1 MAHGLKTPMLVI
13 LIGVLGGVLV
23 HGMIGVFV
31 GPVVLAIA
39 WELLA
44 AWTRDT
50 PAGVDGAAPPGGE
63 KVR

>member
-44 AWTRDT
+44 AWTRDGPVT
-50 PAGVDGAAPPGGE
+50 GEAAPPGAG
-63 KVR
+63 KMR

>member
-44 AWTRDT
+44 AWTRDG
-50 PAGVDGAAPPGGE
+50 PAGVVDDVNASS
-63 KVR
+63 